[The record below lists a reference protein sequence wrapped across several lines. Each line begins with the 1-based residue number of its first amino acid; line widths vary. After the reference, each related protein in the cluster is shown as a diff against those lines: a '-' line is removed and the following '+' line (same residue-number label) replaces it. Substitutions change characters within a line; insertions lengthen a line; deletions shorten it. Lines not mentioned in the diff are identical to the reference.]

1 LTWIYTPWLRPSL
14 REFLFARN
22 NFGIVLHHIRGFS
35 STLVGARGLGLRYVL
50 VGRGADFVLL
60 LPLASSTHIRFLWM
74 CFGRWGFRPPSASI
88 QLDTTR
94 LRHHS
99 TSTRYNR
106 GKNKPL
112 VHVVVT
118 LIFTY
123 LIPIVPFILV
133 LDGYVSAYRSREF
146 EHVSLRKS
154 GKVFGG
160 FDALQG
166 VSGRGHTVL
175 NFISWLI

>member
-1 LTWIYTPWLRPSL
+1 MDHTIIVNQ
-14 REFLFARN
+14 AR
-22 NFGIVLHHIRGFS
+22 FDPIRAM
-35 STLVGARGLGLRYVL
+35 VIPD
-50 VGRGADFVLL
+50 ADFVLL
-60 LPLASSTHIRFLWM
+60 LPLASSTHIRFLWA
-74 CFGRWGFRPPSASI
+74 CFGRWGFIRHPLRFNPTP
-88 QLDTTR
+88 LD
-94 LRHHS
+94 LDS
-99 TSTRYNR
+99 DNR
-106 GKNKPL
+106 GKTTL
-112 VHVVVT
+112 LCTHIIVVT

-166 VSGRGHTVL
+166 VFGRGHTVL